1 MKQKQN
7 FVPFCFLLFP
17 SPHCPLCRFVEPA
30 LVRLSRILLAQ
41 EHICGKD
48 QAILLKQ
55 PLDISGSQLEF
66 CSLMMSLLTGF
77 FSYLFPSTY
86 SFIWVWIYDI
96 IICICSGF
104 FLLIILSFSCPS
116 NNNPLLSFD
125 FIIVT
130 AFYFASYSLLILI
143 RFWGFQD
150 IRTMFAFCPF

>member
-17 SPHCPLCRFVEPA
+17 SPHCRLCRFVEPA
-30 LVRLSRILLAQ
+30 LVRLSRILSAQ

-77 FSYLFPSTY
+77 FLIYFRALIPLFE
-86 SFIWVWIYDI
+86 FEFMILLFV
-96 IICICSGF
+96 F
-104 FLLIILSFSCPS
+104 VVVFLLIILSFSCPP

-130 AFYFASYSLLILI
+130 AFYFALYSLLILI
-143 RFWGFQD
+143 RF
-150 IRTMFAFCPF
+150 